1 MPWVLALTALLLS
14 GCSTTNVDDMFPDQ
28 TLQYKKSREAS
39 ENLEI
44 PPDLITGS
52 FDDALDVPSLAGG
65 GATYSDYAGGRERR
79 AAQTSSG
86 AVLPE
91 VANVELERSGNE
103 RWLEVQGSP
112 QAVWARIVSFWREQ
126 GILLVEQDA
135 RVGVMKTDWLE
146 NRAEI
151 RQDFITKMMRKV
163 AEGLHSTST
172 RDQYRV
178 RIDASARPGWTE
190 VHLTHTGME
199 EHLVPEG
206 IGGTERTVWEPSG
219 SDPEKAAAMT
229 RRLMLYLGASPSQAG
244 AALADSGGG
253 AHAPLAPPA
262 RLVSEGGSQ
271 VLVIADEYR
280 RGWRMT
286 GSALDRAGFTV
297 DDRDMSNG
305 VYYVRYQDTDAAAS
319 ADRSF
324 MSRLAFWRDDGIDKV
339 RQYQIR
345 VEGGEHETRVTVL
358 DANGNVDTSPSAL
371 KILTLLKDQMI

>member
-1 MPWVLALTALLLS
+1 MPSALALTAFLLS
-14 GCSTTNVDDMFPDQ
+14 GCSTSSVDDMFPDQ
-28 TLQYKKSREAS
+28 TLEYKASREAS

-44 PPDLITGS
+44 PPDLLSGS
-52 FDDALDVPSLAGG
+52 FDDALDVPAVAGG

-79 AAQTSSG
+79 AAQRSSG

-91 VANVELERSGNE
+91 VANVELERSGSE

-112 QAVWARIVSFWREQ
+112 QVVWPRLISFWREQ
-126 GILLVEQDA
+126 GILLVEQDP

-172 RDQYRV
+172 RDQYKV
-178 RIDASARPGWTE
+178 RIDAAARSGWTE
-190 VHLTHTGME
+190 VYLTHKGME
-199 EHLVPEG
+199 EHLVQEG

-229 RRLMLYLGASPSQAG
+229 RRLMLYLGASQSQAN
-244 AALADSGGG
+244 AALADSGSES
-253 AHAPLAPPA
+253 HAPLAPPA
-262 RLVSEGGSQ
+262 RLEEAGGAP
-271 VLVIADEYR
+271 VLVISDEYR
-280 RGWRMT
+280 RGWRMI

-297 DDRDMSNG
+297 DDRDRSRGMF
-305 VYYVRYQDTDAAAS
+305 YVRYQDTDAAS
-319 ADRSF
+319 SGDRSF

-339 RQYQIR
+339 RQYRVR
-345 VEGGEHETRVTVL
+345 VEGGERETRVTVL
-358 DANGNVDTSPSAL
+358 DANGNLDSSPSAK
-371 KILTLLKDQMI
+371 KILTLLKEQMI